1 MIAEAL
7 AALYDL
13 AARCEVCG
21 DHAATREAYQPS
33 VGLWRVCDREHC
45 VSKVPRSVQWR
56 DRTHAEVLR
65 AANAA
70 REALAAP

>member
-33 VGLWRVCDREHC
+33 VGLWRVCDRELC
-45 VSKVPRSVQWR
+45 VSDAPFTLQWR
-56 DRTHAEVLR
+56 DLPHIEVLR

-70 REALAAP
+70 LEARR